1 MPCSVVN
8 KMAHQG
14 GSRKIPGIWYAEV
27 YEIPKRRRQV
37 IWRVVVK
44 MSKNASQLALQ
55 AKYLDHHIRWGDLV
69 RLEQNIHDVKD
80 PETEASAFRNTF
92 ICDKKIVENKI
103 RYGVAFGNQ
112 KHLPFRVMKNII
124 EFREIQDENDKY
136 WLYEMHIPLYL
147 IKGYEESVQTFL
159 P

>member
-1 MPCSVVN
+1 
-8 KMAHQG
+8 MAHQG

-55 AKYLDHHIRWGDLV
+55 ARYLDHHIRWGDLV

-124 EFREIQDENDKY
+124 EFKEIQDENDKLLLPRPDLD
-136 WLYEMHIPLYL
+136 WRSIGKEDTSTE
-147 IKGYEESVQTFL
+147 KEELLEERECF
-159 P
+159 